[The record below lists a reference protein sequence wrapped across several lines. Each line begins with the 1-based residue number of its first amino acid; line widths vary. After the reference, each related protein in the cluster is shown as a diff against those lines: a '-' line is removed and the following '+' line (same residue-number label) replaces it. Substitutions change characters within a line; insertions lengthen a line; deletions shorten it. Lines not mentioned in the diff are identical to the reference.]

1 MAANVLDKAFYAI
14 LLLYFTRYMG
24 AAIYGRYLLVIS
36 LLFVFRTLVTF
47 GLNRMLVRDLAR
59 DYSLTNRYLDN
70 SLALAICFSFF
81 FYALYIL
88 AALVL
93 KYPPEVFSLFVIS
106 GLSLLPYAIVLIAEA
121 VLHARKRMKTSSL
134 MAALNSLLYCG
145 GAIVFLQLSGNLK
158 GVFVTLISVNVLYA
172 VGLILALSRM
182 KIKITLKINRKIII
196 DILRKAL
203 PFGLFFA
210 VLLGYANGGII
221 ILSKLRTEEAVG
233 LFGAPLKLVEVLMI
247 IPGSLGLA
255 LFPVISEYT
264 KFSFE
269 RLRRTYE
276 KAQRYMLIIGL
287 PLCASTAILSVP
299 IVNLLFGRDFSLS
312 APILAVLACA
322 ALVMFL
328 KSISLVVII
337 NSKYFH
343 RFISVSFVYLLV
355 SIGVDILIIH
365 KFGAMGASVSR
376 LITEFIMLVIQHFF
390 CWKVFRRM
398 PRFFRFAI
406 KPCLAT
412 LVVGI
417 LLYVFR
423 SMPLAILVF
432 PAVALY
438 VVLLLLLKEV
448 SKDEIL
454 KILAIFRLRKTA

>member
-1 MAANVLDKAFYAI
+1 
-14 LLLYFTRYMG
+14 
-24 AAIYGRYLLVIS
+24 
-36 LLFVFRTLVTF
+36 
-47 GLNRMLVRDLAR
+47 
-59 DYSLTNRYLDN
+59 
-70 SLALAICFSFF
+70 
-81 FYALYIL
+81 
-88 AALVL
+88 
-93 KYPPEVFSLFVIS
+93 
-106 GLSLLPYAIVLIAEA
+106 
-121 VLHARKRMKTSSL
+121 
-134 MAALNSLLYCG
+134 
-145 GAIVFLQLSGNLK
+145 
-158 GVFVTLISVNVLYA
+158 
-172 VGLILALSRM
+172 
-182 KIKITLKINRKIII
+182 
-196 DILRKAL
+196 
-203 PFGLFFA
+203 
-210 VLLGYANGGII
+210 
-221 ILSKLRTEEAVG
+221 
-233 LFGAPLKLVEVLMI
+233 
-247 IPGSLGLA
+247 
-255 LFPVISEYT
+255 
-264 KFSFE
+264 
-269 RLRRTYE
+269 
-276 KAQRYMLIIGL
+276 MLIIGL